1 MSDELDLQV
10 KLFIYR
16 TVRERGR
23 PPFRSDMATR
33 FQLPLPDVDRSL
45 ARLKGRRLLML
56 APDSGE
62 IVMAPPFSATPTG
75 FQVQSAG
82 TTYYAN
88 CVWDA
93 YGIPAALHQDA
104 VVSASC
110 GCCGDPAELRVTGGR
125 PEPSSWVA
133 HFAVPARHWWDDL
146 TFT

>member
-1 MSDELDLQV
+1 MSDSLNLQV
-10 KLFIYR
+10 KLFIYGV
-16 TVRERGR
+16 VRDRGR
-23 PPFRSDMATR
+23 PPVRSEIAAR
-33 FQLPLPDVDRSL
+33 FELSLPDVDQSL
-45 ARLKGRRLLML
+45 ARLRGKRLLML

-75 FQVQSAG
+75 FQVQSGG

-110 GCCGDPAELRVTGGR
+110 GCCGDPTEIRIAGGT
-125 PEPSSWVA
+125 PEPSTWVA
-133 HFAVPARHWWDDL
+133 HFAVPAKHWWDDL